1 MKYYVSFK
9 FNRSCY
15 FVFYVIMEHK
25 IRKISGLSKWKSL
38 KIFLYF
44 KLKVSEIFFFFV
56 YRIFIFRKKVWR
68 LNRRLVGKE
77 GLVER
82 FTILRKTRITEL

>member
-1 MKYYVSFK
+1 MSFK

-15 FVFYVIMEHK
+15 FVFYVIEHK

-44 KLKVSEIFFFFV
+44 KLKVSEIFFFFFFV